1 MIRKGIRPGF
11 RFGFER
17 PLEGEVLQRDFRFRR
32 SWVAIIVLLV
42 MDVVFLIPAIS
53 TFQQIS
59 GGIGDSDSLFGLVAV
74 LFLAAWLLGWS
85 MAPLVMT
92 SILLVLIFGRE
103 VVRVGPGLMTISI
116 GLPFIGLTAKYDIS
130 SIRKLR
136 MEQPASKSGKSW
148 RGLHFEFDFGANTVA
163 FGSDVD
169 LEDKFEIE
177 NALVSAG
184 GKPIREGEA
193 RPDELEKGWEN
204 PPVEAVEAHVSEST
218 VADPPSGWLTPST
231 LALIIANLVPIAG
244 AVFWDWKLSDVMVI
258 YWAESAVIGFF
269 NLCKIAVIG
278 RWSALLAGPFFVGHF
293 GAFMVV
299 HFLFLYTIF
308 VEGSNGTVSS
318 GGKLSDVAVLFIG
331 LWPALLAL
339 LLSHSFSFF
348 NNFMGKK
355 EYAGR
360 TVSQQMHEPY
370 GRIIFMHMVLIIGG
384 GLTLVLGGATPVL
397 LGVIALKVIFDIR
410 AHQKQ
415 RVRGAQAVTENP
427 R

>member
-1 MIRKGIRPGF
+1 MIRKGIRPRF
-11 RFGFER
+11 RFGYEQA
-17 PLEGEVLQRDFRFRR
+17 LEGEILRREFPFRR

-42 MDVVFLIPAIS
+42 MDIVFLIPAIT

-59 GGIGDSDSLFGLVAV
+59 GGVGGSDSLFDLVAV
-74 LFLAAWLLGWS
+74 LFLSAWLLGWS

-92 SILLVLIFGRE
+92 SILVVLVFGRE
-103 VVRVGPGLMTISI
+103 VVRVGPGLMTITI
-116 GLPFIGLTAKYDIS
+116 GLPLIGLTAKYDIS
-130 SIRKLR
+130 SIRNLR
-136 MEQPASKSGKSW
+136 SEQPAPKSGKSW

-169 LEDKFEIE
+169 AQDRVEFE
-177 NALVSAG
+177 NALESAG

-193 RPDELEKGWEN
+193 RPDELEKEWEN
-204 PPVEAVEAHVSEST
+204 TPVEAVETYVSEPT
-218 VADPPSGWLTPST
+218 VADPPTGWLTPST
-231 LALIIANLVPIAG
+231 FALIIANLVPVAG
-244 AVFWDWKLSDVMVI
+244 AVFWGWKLSDVMVI

-278 RWSALLAGPFFVGHF
+278 RWAALLAGPFFVGHF
-293 GAFMVV
+293 GAFMAV

-308 VEGSNGTVSS
+308 VEGANGTVSS
-318 GGKLSDVAVLFIG
+318 GAKLSDVAMLFIG

-339 LLSHSFSFF
+339 LLSHGFSFF
-348 NNFMGKK
+348 NNFMGNR

-397 LGVIALKVIFDIR
+397 LGVIALKVLFDIR
-410 AHQKQ
+410 AHRKQ
-415 RVRGAQAVTENP
+415 RVRGAQAATENP